1 MEIMHP
7 HLRLAAG
14 LIMTAGLVSACSGGS
29 SGTGMPPP
37 PPAERPMTVTVEE
50 PTGCTAESPTC
61 TEIVTTTAEDGTMT
75 MRRTVTTNVAGT
87 NTDGTD
93 PMTNVRTETVNG
105 TTVTITVTS
114 TNPAHMNRV
123 MSVEMLT
130 CTASEDC
137 MRTSRT
143 VTMYREDGSVMTRTV
158 TMGGTVTA
166 TEYAADGTTVVRTTE
181 TAMDGTVT
189 ETTNMADATAMTNT
203 ETVTVS
209 GTTRTITITVTSTNP
224 AHNNRIVSVE
234 VQTCTAVEDCVRTS
248 RRDVVYAMDGT
259 VTSDVTMR
267 YDVNGRL
274 VRTVTGTGEMASD
287 TFRLMLSG
295 SGGGRTET
303 TVTAEG
309 TKVQKFR
316 QPEGGTAFE
325 TEFTA
330 AGATATD
337 STVTKTV
344 GSERTRTVT
353 ENGEVTT
360 VTTGMPKSM
369 SDTGFTGTITIVTN
383 YPNDRALVAETR
395 TKTASAAGAGTLTH
409 RTYVRGREA
418 SGMMRETRRE
428 TLSVS
433 PGADGADGA
442 DDSRTQSIAT
452 AYASSGAKTVTTT
465 DYGDGGVAKTT
476 VMVTAADGKETT
488 TVYSGAPQMGATT
501 DALAAITR
509 TTTVKD
515 GMTTTTTYGARYTPG
530 AGDDA
535 PKVGETFT
543 VETSADGRTV
553 TTTVTTGTGDAAMTR
568 RTVKTDDLG
577 VETERVVFTGATTRT
592 TTSTDYTVTGTTVT
606 GTTVTTLTETRASA
620 TATTWTES
628 TTADHIVVM
637 RDRMG
642 RETSKVTT
650 TGNKRMRTRV
660 TTVYTETGTTKT
672 TVIDTRTAAEAAADA
687 DWTAGSPAVETAGTE
702 IHSDGTT
709 TTRTESSGGDND
721 KVLDIRLVTRAKPA
735 AGQTEGAITRD
746 IVMHPGVQSHAI
758 VEDDAKIVAGLGK
771 ATQAGTVM
779 GQAILHLNYAND
791 DAFGTLADSTVS
803 GGQNVEVEL
812 ITTSPTCAATGCTY
826 QNLRHSGPGTNIE
839 TDNFPEIRIGGTKAS
854 GTSAGYRASLGDKD
868 GTEWEANIGSR
879 RSKVVM
885 HRLLYDLLTVSGAG
899 VKAEYTEPTA
909 NTAAEG
915 GDANGYVALGLSEAD
930 TDATPPVRAR
940 TGPKVVVTNALPTPN
955 ERNTFTFL
963 KETELPDDVLGIGQQ
978 EQTVASYT
986 RDLLGGTRAITATS
1000 PADAVAEKE
1009 VKVKVENYFGWM
1021 KNSMFTV
1028 RRVTAQGVTGD
1039 DYDWVSGATGA
1050 DAGDP
1055 DATGEVRAYFGM
1067 ASGTPTG
1074 HIPRERAIGDATMT
1088 DPGTWTGSMIGVGS
1102 IRGERYRGKAQVE
1115 VDFVVND
1122 VTTTFNEVRLAMDSA
1137 ADRTANAGRLL
1148 QIAPALADLGGIA
1161 FESGV
1166 MKNDGSYTSDMLT
1179 GGTDNTGAG
1188 AVVDTNKIST
1198 LTARF
1203 YGENAAEVAGTFNAH
1218 GLALG
1223 YDTSGTP
1230 VTPTRDRG
1238 DLVGAFGAARDDL
1251 DPVAPAAS
1259 GN

>member
-1 MEIMHP
+1 MHP

-50 PTGCTAESPTC
+50 PTGCTAASPTC
-61 TEIVTTTAEDGTMT
+61 TETVTTTAADGTMT
-75 MRRTVTTNVAGT
+75 RVTTETTNMAGT

-93 PMTNVRTETVNG
+93 PMTNVRTETVDG
-105 TTVTITVTS
+105 TVRTITVTS
-114 TNPAHMNRV
+114 TNPEHMNRV
-123 MSVEMLT
+123 MSVRMETCTMSADCMLT
-130 CTASEDC
+130 SLTE
-137 MRTSRT
+137 TE
-143 VTMYREDGSVMTRTV
+143 YRDDGSVMTRTV

-181 TAMDGTVT
+181 TAMDGRVT

-209 GTTRTITITVTSTNP
+209 GTTRTITVTSTNP

-234 VQTCTAVEDCVRTS
+234 EQACTAGEDCVRTS

-758 VEDDAKIVAGLGK
+758 VEDDADYAKIVAGLGK

-826 QNLRHSGPGTNIE
+826 NDLRHSGPRTTSGSNNI
-839 TDNFPEIRIGGTKAS
+839 PEIRIGNTEAS
-854 GTSAGYRASLGDKD
+854 GTSAGYKASLGQKAVVD
-868 GTEWEANIGSR
+868 GRTLWEASIGSR

-909 NTAAEG
+909 NTAG

-986 RDLLGGTRAITATS
+986 SALLGGTRGTNAEDS
-1000 PADAVAEKE
+1000 DDDAE

-1021 KNSMFTV
+1021 ENSMFTV

-1074 HIPRERAIGDATMT
+1074 HIPRERAIGDATRT

-1102 IRGERYRGKAQVE
+1102 IRGERYRGQAQVK
-1115 VDFVVND
+1115 VDFVDNE

-1148 QIAPALADLGGIA
+1148 QIAPALADLGGIV

-1179 GGTDNTGAG
+1179 GGTEDN
-1188 AVVDTNKIST
+1188 NKLSS
-1198 LTARF
+1198 LSARF
-1203 YGENAAEVAGTFNAH
+1203 YGTDAAEVAGTFNAH

-1223 YDTSGTP
+1223 YDTAGTNP
-1230 VTPTRDRG
+1230 TPTRDRG